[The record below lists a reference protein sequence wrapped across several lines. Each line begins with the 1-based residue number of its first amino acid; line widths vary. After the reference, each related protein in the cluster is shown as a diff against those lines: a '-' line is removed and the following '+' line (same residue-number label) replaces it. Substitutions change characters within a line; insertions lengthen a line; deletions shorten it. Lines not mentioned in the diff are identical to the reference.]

1 MIEERTIRVEGLPV
15 RYLTAGEGS
24 PLVLLHALGESS
36 LDWQWVIPVLA
47 RTHRVY
53 APDLIGFGD
62 SAKPAADYSPRFLA
76 RTVAAFFDALGIE
89 RATVVGN
96 SLGGLIGLHL
106 ALSEPSRLTALG
118 LVTSGGLGRAISP
131 ALMLTS
137 LRGIGDL
144 TTAWGRTPSG
154 AAQRAWGRMPLLFAR
169 LGRVP
174 PEWVGEQYR
183 LALLPGF
190 MEATM
195 ATLRAQVGP
204 MGQREVLLDELPRI
218 TVRTLVMWGE
228 RDRVL
233 PKAQARRAVARLK
246 RGSLAL
252 IPDCGHLP
260 QVECPNDFVAAL
272 TRFLAE

>member
-24 PLVLLHALGESS
+24 PLVLLHALGESA
-36 LDWQWVIPVLA
+36 LDWQWVIPALA

-53 APDLIGFGD
+53 APDLIGFGE
-62 SAKPAADYSPRFLA
+62 SAKPAVDYSPRFLA
-76 RTVAAFFDALGIE
+76 GTVAAFFDTLGIE
-89 RATVVGN
+89 RAAVVGN

-106 ALSEPSRLTALG
+106 ALSEPTRLTALG
-118 LVTSGGLGRAISP
+118 LVASGGLGRAISP

-144 TTAWGRTPSG
+144 TTVWGRTPLG

-169 LGRVP
+169 LDRVP
-174 PEWVGEQYR
+174 PEWVAEQYR
-183 LALLPGF
+183 LGQLPGF

-195 ATLRAQVGP
+195 ATLRAQIGL

-218 TVRTLVMWGE
+218 TVPALVMWGE

-260 QVECPNDFVAAL
+260 HVERPDPFVA
-272 TRFLAE
+272 TLAGFPG